1 MLLLSNARLLDG
13 TGGPRRAGAWMVV
26 DGERI
31 AEVGWEGR
39 SPPSAPDARR
49 IDLAGQTLLPGL
61 INLHVHF
68 QLDASG
74 DTWGRLQA
82 ENDQLLS
89 LRSVKIAERVLRA
102 GVTSVRD
109 LGAKGPG
116 IIALRQVIDEG
127 LLPGPRIQAAGQP
140 ICMTGGHFRVGGSI
154 EANGPAAVMAVAREQ
169 LTRGADVLKF
179 MASAGMT
186 APPGVPL
193 GAAELTREELQ
204 AGVEVAHQ
212 RGRPAAAHALSAA
225 AIKNAILAGMDTIE
239 HGSFLDDECLELFVK
254 HGPTFVPTLTAYHQM
269 ELHAGQGALPPRVAQ
284 MAAEVHQGHLRVV
297 KQAFDAGVKI
307 GVGSDAGSHFNP
319 HEDVVTE
326 LELLAETGI
335 PHAEILRM
343 AGQVSADALGWGDR
357 LGTLEAGKLADV
369 IAVRGDPLTDLAT
382 LREVALVIKGGQVVV
397 GDGDGAGSR

>member
-1 MLLLSNARLLDG
+1 
-13 TGGPRRAGAWMVV
+13 
-26 DGERI
+26 
-31 AEVGWEGR
+31 
-39 SPPSAPDARR
+39 
-49 IDLAGQTLLPGL
+49 
-61 INLHVHF
+61 
-68 QLDASG
+68 
-74 DTWGRLQA
+74 
-82 ENDQLLS
+82 
-89 LRSVKIAERVLRA
+89 LRA

-116 IIALRQVIDEG
+116 VIGLRQVIDEG